1 LHPNDRPSRSI
12 VVCSLEPWGPVRRRM
27 QLLVLELLKLDETIE
42 ILYITPPFDP
52 LHAMLRRRWAE
63 LAPRSPETGVAR
75 LHLYH
80 PRKWLPRRL
89 GDFTDASLAR
99 QVSRRVR
106 RLGLRSPL
114 LWIND
119 ATYARLVA
127 ESGWPSLYDV
137 TDDWLLAEFSSRERE
152 RLTIADRELIGSCD
166 EVVVCSPELART
178 RGTTRTVEL
187 VPNAVDLDRYRLD
200 HPRPRDLPESPV
212 LLYVGTLHESRLD
225 VELCCEIAE
234 SLPTAHLVFVG
245 PNSMAHEPTRKLS
258 SYGNV
263 HLLGARRFEEIPA
276 YFQHAD
282 LLVVPHRVT
291 AFTESLDPIKA
302 YECAASGRPTLAT
315 PLAGFR
321 GLGPPVMTAERA
333 DFVSQ
338 LRVILAEH
346 ASAPSS
352 RLGGG
357 RGDTPR
363 DEVLRRSE
371 LPTWTLRAR
380 QMAEIME
387 RARASAQARGGY
399 GR

>member
-1 LHPNDRPSRSI
+1 LHPNGHPSRSI

-27 QLLVLELLKLDETIE
+27 QLLVLELLKMDETIE
-42 ILYITPPFDP
+42 ILYITPALDP
-52 LHAMLRRRWAE
+52 LYAMLRRRWTD
-63 LAPRSPETGVAR
+63 LGPRSPKPGVAR
-75 LHLYH
+75 LQVYR

-152 RLTIADRELIGSCD
+152 RLTIADRELIERCD

-178 RGTTRTVEL
+178 RGATRAVEL
-187 VPNAVDLDRYRLD
+187 VPNAVDLDRYCLD
-200 HPRPRDLPESPV
+200 YPRPRDLPESPV
-212 LLYVGTLHESRLD
+212 LLYVGTLQASRLD
-225 VELCCEIAE
+225 VELCCEIAG
-234 SLPTAHLVFVG
+234 SLPKAHLVFVG
-245 PNSMAHEPTRKLS
+245 PNSMAPEPSRKLS
-258 SYGNV
+258 SYENV
-263 HLLGARRFEEIPA
+263 HLLGARRFEDIPG

-321 GLGPPVMTAERA
+321 NLGPPAMTAERA
-333 DFVSQ
+333 DFVSH
-338 LRVILAEH
+338 LRMLLAEH
-346 ASAPSS
+346 ASAPSP
-352 RLGGG
+352 RLEGGG
-357 RGDTPR
+357 GNAPR
-363 DEVLRRSE
+363 DEVLRRSD
-371 LPTWTLRAR
+371 LPTWTLRAS